1 MLLNQPES
9 TPAPKSTPTE
19 DMSSANEL
27 LYSHYDFESS
37 PSRTSKRPYYLN
49 VDSDK
54 SFLST
59 SISVNLLSKR
69 QKADSQISTSMST
82 NLSSSVKAS
91 NIIPNDPH
99 TQKTFHVMK
108 DKHDRQQLATS
119 QELLNKETGFR
130 HLLAYLYSTLFTEEE
145 LKVSS
150 VDGYVRGTKA
160 FDQARIA
167 AIDKTI

>member
-1 MLLNQPES
+1 KTQ
-9 TPAPKSTPTE
+9 
-19 DMSSANEL
+19 
-27 LYSHYDFESS
+27 
-37 PSRTSKRPYYLN
+37 
-49 VDSDK
+49 V
-54 SFLST
+54 
-59 SISVNLLSKR
+59 V
-69 QKADSQISTSMST
+69 
-82 NLSSSVKAS
+82 
-91 NIIPNDPH
+91 PNDPH

-167 AIDKTI
+167 AIDKYLFDLYGARYAKFRTSNQYKEILNKKCSRIRTKFNKSISNN